1 MLFRPKFCA
10 NCGEK
15 IERNEWRLWTSRRF
29 CELCATEFQL
39 QEYVPRIVVGL
50 AVVASILGFGNY
62 FGGGTIR
69 VEPLIAKQRTLEK
82 SVTQIA
88 NSSNSVVTANTNIS
102 PVVQESK
109 AFSTIP
115 PTKPLAIEKTVSAE
129 PVYFCGAQTKK
140 GTACSRRVK
149 GNTRCFQHTGMPA
162 MFPADKLKIS

>member
-15 IERNEWRLWTSRRF
+15 IERSEWRLWTSRRF

-39 QEYVPRIVVGL
+39 QEYLPRIVVGL
-50 AVVASILGFGNY
+50 AVATLILGIGNY
-62 FGGGTIR
+62 FGSGTNR
-69 VEPLIAKQRTLEK
+69 NEPLIAKQRTVEK
-82 SVTQIA
+82 PVAQVAIPVNNSVAA
-88 NSSNSVVTANTNIS
+88 NSNVS
-102 PVVQESK
+102 PVAQESK
-109 AFSTIP
+109 AFAAIP
-115 PTKPLAIEKTVSAE
+115 QTKPLAIEKTVSTE

-162 MFPADKLKIS
+162 MFPADKLKVS